1 MRPPS
6 STLAAA
12 GSGEFLPP
20 PEVATADSYAERRR
34 DGTAGPNLDV
44 KRADGR
50 RHETEGRSEGG
61 REGGRAEVDRR
72 RSSESAPQ
80 ARMNGILT
88 NVEGA
93 ARVREREKGER
104 K

>member
-12 GSGEFLPP
+12 GSGEFLP

-61 REGGRAEVDRR
+61 QRSADVGRVSRLLR
-72 RSSESAPQ
+72 P
-80 ARMNGILT
+80 G
-88 NVEGA
+88 
-93 ARVREREKGER
+93 
-104 K
+104 

>member
-50 RHETEGRSEGG
+50 RHETEGRSEGR
-61 REGGRAEVDRR
+61 REGGQ
-72 RSSESAPQ
+72 RSTDV
-80 ARMNGILT
+80 G
-88 NVEGA
+88 
-93 ARVREREKGER
+93 RVSRLLRPG
-104 K
+104 

>member
-12 GSGEFLPP
+12 GSGEFLP

-61 REGGRAEVDRR
+61 RAEVDRR

-93 ARVREREKGER
+93 ARVRERERGE
-104 K
+104 KIE

>member
-44 KRADGR
+44 KRADGGTR
-50 RHETEGRSEGG
+50 RRGG
-61 REGGRAEVDRR
+61 PREGGRAEVDRR

-93 ARVREREKGER
+93 ARVREREREKGER